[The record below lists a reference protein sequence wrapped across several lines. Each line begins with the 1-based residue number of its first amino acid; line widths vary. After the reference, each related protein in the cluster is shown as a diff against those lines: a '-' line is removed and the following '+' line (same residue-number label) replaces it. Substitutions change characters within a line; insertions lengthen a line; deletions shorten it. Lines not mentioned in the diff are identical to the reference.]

1 MKQRGWWSRHSACL
15 MALVCIT
22 GAARA
27 QQGAVIRTETRV
39 VLVDTIVTDKE
50 GEYVHGLAAKDFH
63 LWEDNKQQ
71 TILSVSPE
79 RGPATSR
86 PRYLVLF
93 FAPMEAAERIVA
105 VRAVSGFIDA
115 NGEENRRMA
124 VVSYNG
130 GLRIGQTFTDDTGRL
145 KAAVNGAISSG
156 TDSEALDTIRTLGNL
171 ARNLGVLPGRKIIVF
186 VSGGLSQSSL
196 QRAELT
202 AAIEACN
209 RSDVAVYPIDLRP
222 LGSETTPHNQGPVLG
237 SFDAG
242 DDLGAAGGGRSEERR
257 VGKECRP

>member
-1 MKQRGWWSRHSACL
+1 
-15 MALVCIT
+15 MALLFMT

-27 QQGAVIRTETRV
+27 QQSAVIRTETRV
-39 VLVDTIVTDKE
+39 VLVDTIVTNKQ

-71 TILSVSPE
+71 TILSLSQE

-105 VRAVSGFIDA
+105 GRAVSGFIDA
-115 NGEENRRMA
+115 NSEENRRMA
-124 VVSYNG
+124 VVSYSG
-130 GLRIGQTFTDDTGRL
+130 GLRIGQTFTDDAGRL

-171 ARNLGVLPGRKIIVF
+171 ASNLGVLPSRKIIVF
-186 VSGGLSQSSL
+186 VGGGLSQNPPSSGL
-196 QRAELT
+196 
-202 AAIEACN
+202 N
-209 RSDVAVYPIDLRP
+209 
-222 LGSETTPHNQGPVLG
+222 
-237 SFDAG
+237 
-242 DDLGAAGGGRSEERR
+242 
-257 VGKECRP
+257 